1 MARRPGRAWLPAL
14 VVAACLAWSGPAAAG
29 ALAVYVGIPPLAWL
43 AREVGGPAVEVGVLV
58 PAGANPH
65 TYEPSPRQAARL
77 SQARLYFSL
86 RLPFERTLVP
96 RLAGSTPGLEVVD
109 ASRGVERLAAG
120 DHAGGPPQPRVHGS
134 GAASRL
140 ARRGELE
147 LDASHDPHLWLDPQ
161 RARAIAENMAV
172 ALARADPA
180 RAGAYAANLARLDQR
195 LVRLDRRLAAIL
207 APAEGRTM
215 LVVHPAFGYLAHAY
229 GLKQVAIEH
238 EGKEPGPRRLA
249 RLMDLARELGIE
261 VIFAEP
267 QFPEAASRA
276 VARAIGGRVVTLDP
290 LAADYAAN
298 LEDMARTIAGA
309 LGGERP

>member
-1 MARRPGRAWLPAL
+1 MARRPGRPWLPAL
-14 VVAACLAWSGPAAAG
+14 VVAACLAWAGPAAAG

-43 AREVGGPAVEVGVLV
+43 AQEVGGPAVQVGVLV

-65 TYEPSPRQAARL
+65 TYEPSPRQAAEL

-96 RLAGSTPGLEVVD
+96 RLAGSAPGLEVVD
-109 ASRGVERLAAG
+109 ASRGVERLAAE
-120 DHAGGPPQPRVHGS
+120 DHAGGPPEPRVQGS

-147 LDASHDPHLWLDPQ
+147 LHASHDPHLWLDPQ
-161 RARAIAENMAV
+161 RARAIAGNMAA

-180 RAGAYAANLARLDQR
+180 RAGAYAANLARLGER
-195 LVRLDRRLAAIL
+195 LARLDRRLAAIL
-207 APAEGRTM
+207 APVEGRTM

-249 RLMDLARELGIE
+249 RLMDLARELGLE

-267 QFPEAASRA
+267 QFPRAASRA

-298 LEDMARTIAGA
+298 LEAMARQIAGA